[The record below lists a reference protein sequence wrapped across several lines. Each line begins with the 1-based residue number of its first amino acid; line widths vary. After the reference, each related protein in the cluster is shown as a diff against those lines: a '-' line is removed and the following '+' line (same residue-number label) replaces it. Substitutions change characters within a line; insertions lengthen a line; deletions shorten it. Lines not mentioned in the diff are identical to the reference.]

1 MKKIRAMDYF
11 VFLIALAAIAASFI
25 LLKPQ
30 QSNVVVVTHENVE
43 YAFSLDRDAIY
54 EIPGTLGITE
64 LEIKDGKFRFIS
76 SPCNGKTCIYQGFS
90 DFIVCLPNKVIASA
104 DKGDIDAV
112 SR

>member
-11 VFLIALAAIAASFI
+11 VFLVSLAAIALSFAFF
-25 LLKPQ
+25 KPKQ
-30 QSNVVVVTHENVE
+30 ADIVIVTSEDAE
-43 YAFSLDRDAIY
+43 YAFSLDKDAVY

-64 LEIKDGKFRFIS
+64 IEIKDGKFRFIS
-76 SPCNGKTCIYQGFS
+76 SPCNGKTCIYQGYS